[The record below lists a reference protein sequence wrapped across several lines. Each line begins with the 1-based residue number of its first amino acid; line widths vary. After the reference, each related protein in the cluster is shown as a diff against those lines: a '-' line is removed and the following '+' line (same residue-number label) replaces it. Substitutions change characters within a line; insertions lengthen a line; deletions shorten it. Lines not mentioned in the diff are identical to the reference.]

1 LGIGEAYGLFK
12 RWIMKISKI
21 NLVNFR
27 NYSKCS
33 VSLNDNM
40 NIFVG
45 DNAQGK
51 TNMLE
56 AITILALTKSHRVGN
71 SPNIIMFD
79 KSKSTIS
86 GTVKDNR
93 VISKLKVEIMDES
106 KKLSINNT
114 IIKKVADYISH
125 LNVIVFTPDD
135 LEIVKGSPNIRRNL
149 LNIQLSQLSKEY
161 LNVYNEYNKL
171 LKTRNEYLKILFNN
185 SIADTNYI
193 DIITDKLIEKAIVIY
208 QKRKEYIDL
217 INININKFFEDISGD
232 KNISVKYVPNIEFD
246 DFEYETIRK
255 KLKHTFKK
263 NYLKELNYGMTI
275 YGPHRD
281 DFLFQYNDNDLKY
294 YGSQGQQKVAILSF
308 KLSEISIFK
317 DICNSSP
324 VLLLD
329 DIFSELDIKKRNKLL
344 KIISMYDIQ
353 SVITTTDLR
362 NINKKYVENAFVF
375 MVKNGNI
382 ERK

>member
-1 LGIGEAYGLFK
+1 
-12 RWIMKISKI
+12 MKISKI

-33 VSLNDNM
+33 VTLNDNM

-56 AITILALTKSHRVGN
+56 AIIILALTKSHRIGN
-71 SPNIIMFD
+71 SPNIIKFN
-79 KSKSTIS
+79 KSKSIIS
-86 GTVKDNR
+86 GLIKNDR
-93 VISKLKVEIMDES
+93 LISKLKIEVSEDE
-106 KKLSINNT
+106 KQLFINNNNV
-114 IIKKVADYISH
+114 KRVADYISYV
-125 LNVIVFTPDD
+125 NVIVFTPDD

-149 LNIQLSQLSKEY
+149 LNIQLSQLSREY
-161 LNVYNEYNKL
+161 LNIYNQYNKL

-185 SIADTNYI
+185 SIADNNYI
-193 DIITDKLIEKAIVIY
+193 DIITDKLIEKAIIIY
-208 QKRKEYIDL
+208 QKRKNYIDL
-217 INININKFFEDISGD
+217 INKNINMFFEDISGD
-232 KNISVKYVPNIEFD
+232 KSIFIKYIPNVEFD

-255 KLKHTFKK
+255 KLKYTFKK

-281 DFLFQYNDNDLKY
+281 DFLFDYNGNDLKY
-294 YGSQGQQKVAILSF
+294 YGSQGQQKLAILSF
-308 KLSEISIFK
+308 KLSEIFVFK
-317 DICNSSP
+317 ELCNSKP

-344 KIISMYDIQ
+344 KIINMYDIQ
-353 SVITTTDLR
+353 SIITTTDLR
-362 NINKKYVENAFVF
+362 NINKNYVENAFVF
-375 MVKNGNI
+375 IVKNGSL